1 MCFEAVYNIKELS
14 NKQIGT
20 SLWISIGLLVL
31 FEQLFMAEGSSYS
44 FKIAYVSGIFILL
57 YALLIF
63 INNNAKLKIPLVLL
77 LTFSVSI
84 IECTLN
90 MDSTGIGTTSR
101 TSYLLD
107 YDAVKT
113 VTKTVADNDDSFYR
127 MDKLFGARTKMM
139 VHGIITKLYPHF
151 LLHVMQVCQNYSII
165 LV

>member
-1 MCFEAVYNIKELS
+1 
-14 NKQIGT
+14 
-20 SLWISIGLLVL
+20 
-31 FEQLFMAEGSSYS
+31 MAEGSTYS

-107 YDAVKT
+107 YIEYLDLYFLQPSFHKY
-113 VTKTVADNDDSFYR
+113 DDH
-127 MDKLFGARTKMM
+127 L
-139 VHGIITKLYPHF
+139 
-151 LLHVMQVCQNYSII
+151 
-165 LV
+165 